1 MSTIFNSVTELV
13 GNTPLLKLN
22 RVVPEDAADVYVK
35 LEFENPAGSV
45 KDRIALAMIEKA
57 ERDGKLKKGG
67 TIVEP
72 TSGNTGIGLAMVA
85 AAKGYHIIII
95 MPETMSVERR
105 KLMKGYGAELILT
118 PGSDGMKGSIAK
130 AEELVKEKGYFMP
143 MQFDNPE
150 NPNIHE
156 LTTGPEIIAA
166 MNGIG
171 KAIDAFVAGVGTG
184 GTLSGIGRAL
194 KKENPNTKV
203 YALEPSESP
212 LLKDRKAG
220 KHGIQGISAGFIPG
234 NLDTKSYDEII
245 RVKGDDAIL
254 TARHL
259 GGKEG
264 FLVGISS
271 GAAIYA
277 ALEVAK
283 KLGKGKKVLAIAP
296 DNGERYLSTALYDFE
311 SEK

>member
-1 MSTIFNSVTELV
+1 MSTIYNSVTELI

-35 LEFENPAGSV
+35 LEFENPAGST

-57 ERDGKLKKGG
+57 ERDGNLKPGG
-67 TIVEP
+67 TI
-72 TSGNTGIGLAMVA
+72 TSRNTGIGLAMVA
-85 AAKGYHIIII
+85 AAKGYHIIIV
-95 MPETMSVERR
+95 MPETMSVECR

-118 PGSDGMKGSIAK
+118 PGSEGMKGSIAK
-130 AEELVKEKGYFMP
+130 AEELVKEKSYYMP

-156 LTTGPEIIAA
+156 LTTGPEIISA

-171 KAIDAFVAGVGTG
+171 KSVDAFVAGVGTG

-212 LLKDRKAG
+212 LLKDGKTG
-220 KHGIQGISAGFIPG
+220 KHGIAAGFIPKK
-234 NLDTKSYDEII
+234 LDKDVYDGIVEVSTDEAMKIACE
-245 RVKGDDAIL
+245 VAKN
-254 TARHL
+254 
-259 GGKEG
+259 EG
-264 FLVGISS
+264 FLPGIFA
-271 GAAIYA
+271 GANIHGAIE
-277 ALEVAK
+277 LAK
-283 KLGKGKKVLAIAP
+283 KLGKGHAAVTVSP
-296 DNGERYLSTALYDFE
+296 DGGDRYLSTALFNE
-311 SEK
+311 

>member
-220 KHGIQGISAGFIPG
+220 KHGIQGISAGFIPS
-234 NLDTKSYDEII
+234 NLDKNIYDGVIE
-245 RVKGDDAIL
+245 VSTDEAMN
-254 TARHL
+254 TARKPAQ
-259 GGKEG
+259 KEG
-264 FLVGISS
+264 FLPGISA
-271 GAAIYA
+271 GANVHGAIE
-277 ALEVAK
+277 LAK
-283 KLGKGKKVLAIAP
+283 KLGKGHTVVTVIP
-296 DNGERYLSTALYDFE
+296 DGGDRYLSTALFND
-311 SEK
+311 

>member
-130 AEELVKEKGYFMP
+130 AEEIVKEKGYFMP

-184 GTLSGIGRAL
+184 GTLTGVGRAL
-194 KKENPNTKV
+194 KNADKVVQV
-203 YALEPSESP
+203 YALEPAESP
-212 LLKDRKAG
+212 LLKDGKGG
-220 KHGIQGISAGFIPG
+220 KHKIQGISAGFIPDV
-234 NLDTKSYDEII
+234 LDTDIYDGILEVKS
-245 RVKGDDAIL
+245 DDAIAM
-254 TARHL
+254 AREVGHQ
-259 GGKEG
+259 EG
-264 FLVGISS
+264 ILMGISA
-271 GAAIYA
+271 GANIKGAIE
-277 ALEVAK
+277 LAK
-283 KLGKGKKVLAIAP
+283 KLGKGKKVVTVAP
-296 DNGERYLSTALYDFE
+296 DGGDRYLSTELFDY
-311 SEK
+311 

>member
-1 MSTIFNSVTELV
+1 
-13 GNTPLLKLN
+13 
-22 RVVPEDAADVYVK
+22 
-35 LEFENPAGSV
+35 
-45 KDRIALAMIEKA
+45 
-57 ERDGKLKKGG
+57 
-67 TIVEP
+67 
-72 TSGNTGIGLAMVA
+72 
-85 AAKGYHIIII
+85 
-95 MPETMSVERR
+95 
-105 KLMKGYGAELILT
+105 MKGYGAELILT

-212 LLKDRKAG
+212 LLKESLKLVNMASKVFLLVLFQAILDKNIYDGVIEVSTDEAMNTARKTAKKEG
-220 KHGIQGISAGFIPG
+220 FLPGISAGANVHG
-234 NLDTKSYDEII
+234 
-245 RVKGDDAIL
+245 AIEL
-254 TARHL
+254 
-259 GGKEG
+259 
-264 FLVGISS
+264 
-271 GAAIYA
+271 
-277 ALEVAK
+277 AK
-283 KLGKGKKVLAIAP
+283 KLGKGHTVVTVIP
-296 DNGERYLSTALYDFE
+296 DGGDRYLSTALFND
-311 SEK
+311 

>member
-1 MSTIFNSVTELV
+1 MGTICSSVTELV
-13 GNTPLLKLN
+13 GNTPLLN

-35 LEFENPAGSV
+35 LEFENPAGSI
-45 KDRIALAMIEKA
+45 KDRIALAIIDKA
-57 ERDGKLKKGG
+57 ERDGNLKQGD

-72 TSGNTGIGLAMVA
+72 TSGNTGIGLAMVT
-85 AAKGYHIIII
+85 AAKGYNIIIV

-118 PGSDGMKGSIAK
+118 PGPEGMKGSIAK

-171 KAIDAFVAGVGTG
+171 KSVDAFVAGVGTG

-194 KKENPNTKV
+194 KKEDSKYQSLCFGTKRSTFIKGRPN
-203 YALEPSESP
+203 
-212 LLKDRKAG
+212 R
-220 KHGIQGISAGFIPG
+220 
-234 NLDTKSYDEII
+234 
-245 RVKGDDAIL
+245 
-254 TARHL
+254 
-259 GGKEG
+259 
-264 FLVGISS
+264 
-271 GAAIYA
+271 
-277 ALEVAK
+277 
-283 KLGKGKKVLAIAP
+283 
-296 DNGERYLSTALYDFE
+296 
-311 SEK
+311 

>member
-13 GNTPLLKLN
+13 GNTPLLKLK

-35 LEFENPAGSV
+35 LEFKNPAGSV

-85 AAKGYHIIII
+85 AAKGYHIIIV

-156 LTTGPEIIAA
+156 LTTGPEIISA

-184 GTLSGIGRAL
+184 GTLSGIGRTL

-203 YALEPSESP
+203 YVLEPSESP
-212 LLKDRKAG
+212 LLKDGKTG
-220 KHGIQGISAGFIPG
+220 KHGIQGISAGFIPS
-234 NLDTKSYDEII
+234 NLDKNIYDGVIE
-245 RVKGDDAIL
+245 VSTDKAMN
-254 TARHL
+254 TARKTAK
-259 GGKEG
+259 KEG
-264 FLVGISS
+264 FLPGISA
-271 GAAIYA
+271 GANVHGAIE
-277 ALEVAK
+277 LAK
-283 KLGKGKKVLAIAP
+283 KLGKGHTVVTVIP
-296 DNGERYLSTALYDFE
+296 DGGDRYLSTALFND
-311 SEK
+311 

>member
-220 KHGIQGISAGFIPG
+220 FIPSNLDKNIYDGVIEVSTDEAMNTARKTAKKEGFLPGISAGANVHG
-234 NLDTKSYDEII
+234 
-245 RVKGDDAIL
+245 AIEL
-254 TARHL
+254 
-259 GGKEG
+259 
-264 FLVGISS
+264 
-271 GAAIYA
+271 
-277 ALEVAK
+277 AK
-283 KLGKGKKVLAIAP
+283 KLGKGHTVVTVIP
-296 DNGERYLSTALYDFE
+296 DGGDRYLSTALFND
-311 SEK
+311 